1 MEGGPNTAE
10 IAARTQGQGADPSTC
25 IGSDLAGKMVNEGAA
40 QLALGSHAQCMTI
53 VRQSQGMKFGLGFLA
68 DLLKKFGLD
77 PETLHQ
83 QFKEIAKASVSEVA
97 GDVQQADIVGSTSS
111 QEVTGSDK
119 APVES
124 VDVAQFARMNLEGVE
139 ASAPPRPNVAAADQS
154 GGLSL

>member
-68 DLLKKFGLD
+68 DLLN
-77 PETLHQ
+77 
-83 QFKEIAKASVSEVA
+83 